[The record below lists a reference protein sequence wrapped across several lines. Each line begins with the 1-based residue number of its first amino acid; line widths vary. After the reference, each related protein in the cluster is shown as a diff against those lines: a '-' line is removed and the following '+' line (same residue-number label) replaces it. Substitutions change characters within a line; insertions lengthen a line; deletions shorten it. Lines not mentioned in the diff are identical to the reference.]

1 MTYCLE
7 KNPVSILWMWL
18 FCVMSNDSSCITS
31 YMLILRMHTHKET
44 LCLIFFLFSLARP
57 ILVVCVFRDL
67 TLQNPFITSML
78 LSPFMSQTVYN
89 LLLGYMREWD
99 ITFLSKTFWAKL
111 RHVYYV
117 TVCHWEV
124 LNEKCLRTERKEQDW
139 LHFKIPRCC
148 LCICMHMHELPFIN
162 EVLCYKDHLQCTK
175 KRMYLS

>member
-31 YMLILRMHTHKET
+31 YLLILRMHPHKET

-99 ITFLSKTFWAKL
+99 ITFSIKNFLSKVETCVLCDSLPLGSVEWEVFKDWKEGTRLITFWDSQML
-111 RHVYYV
+111 PVY
-117 TVCHWEV
+117 
-124 LNEKCLRTERKEQDW
+124 
-139 LHFKIPRCC
+139 
-148 LCICMHMHELPFIN
+148 MHAHAWTSF
-162 EVLCYKDHLQCTK
+162 H
-175 KRMYLS
+175 